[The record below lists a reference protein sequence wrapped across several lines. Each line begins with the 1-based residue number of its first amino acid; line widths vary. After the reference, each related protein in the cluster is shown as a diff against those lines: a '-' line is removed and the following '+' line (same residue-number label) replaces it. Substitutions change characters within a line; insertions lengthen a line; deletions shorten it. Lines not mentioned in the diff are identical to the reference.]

1 MKVNAHCNEIRDLT
15 YFHHNVN
22 LTTTQKTNS
31 SAQIADWKQKLMY
44 DHLHDQEW
52 NTIKTWHEVGSS
64 DSSNQILIFRSLPLL
79 FAFTIDTGKKN
90 WIHNQQSL
98 YKQAMK
104 WHLIFGSLN
113 ESHCREN
120 MMGSSDLPVL

>member
-1 MKVNAHCNEIRDLT
+1 MQIHPSFVLHTNYTMKVNAHCNEIRDLT
-15 YFHHNVN
+15 YFHHNMN

-64 DSSNQILIFRSLPLL
+64 DSSN
-79 FAFTIDTGKKN
+79 
-90 WIHNQQSL
+90 
-98 YKQAMK
+98 
-104 WHLIFGSLN
+104 
-113 ESHCREN
+113 
-120 MMGSSDLPVL
+120 

>member
-64 DSSNQILIFRSLPLL
+64 NSSNQILIFRSLPLL
-79 FAFTIDTGKKN
+79 FAFPIETGEKN